1 MSRESSLYV
10 NFRTGGNSRFFVREG
25 WSSPEAPG
33 TWNDGKLSR
42 LRIPSTAKGRSY
54 ACVMELYGYRNDG
67 DVLEQ
72 RISIE
77 CRGKTLFTGAIR
89 DWGKI
94 SFTVPKAPHGDDDV
108 IELDLICPDAT
119 IPSKS
124 GAGSDARELSCLVS
138 ELHLE
143 ESSDDDI
150 VLDAD
155 LPAPPPAKRPLGL
168 RKVAAV
174 CMVFNEPD
182 YLPIWIRHYARHV
195 GAENCFVID
204 HGSTD
209 GSTDDLGAVNVLRLP
224 RSPYD
229 PGQQSDFNSKFCA
242 SLLCWYDWIVYSDVD
257 EIFLPDPAVAG
268 TLLEYCQNPL
278 PEVVTAIG
286 LNVLHAFPEEGDID
300 LARPITEQRRYA
312 AVSSPVSKP
321 NLLRRPVTWSP
332 GSHSGNCRTVFGDLY
347 MFHLRW
353 FDQGLGMQRLNRTRQ
368 MAWARDGAGSHQ
380 RVEDEKM
387 VALFQGF
394 ARLSKDND
402 AEFSRSEGPIS
413 SFISEILE
421 SRKTREH
428 DIYKISLDIWGNNM
442 LKLPSRFFGTF

>member
-1 MSRESSLYV
+1 VPQESSLYI

-25 WSSPEAPG
+25 WSSPEDPG

-42 LRIPSTAKGRSY
+42 LRIPSTSKGRPY
-54 ACVMELYGYRNDG
+54 ACVMELFGFRNDR
-67 DVLEQ
+67 DVREQ

-77 CRGKTLFTGAIR
+77 CRGRTVFTGAIR
-89 DWGKI
+89 DWTKI
-94 SFTVPKAPHGDDDV
+94 SFQVPKAPPGEDDV
-108 IELDLICPDAT
+108 IELDLVCPDAT
-119 IPSKS
+119 IPSRS
-124 GAGSDARELSCLVS
+124 GDGSDGRELSCLVS
-138 ELHLE
+138 ELHIQ
-143 ESSDDDI
+143 ESTDDE
-150 VLDAD
+150 VALDAD
-155 LPAPPPAKRPLGL
+155 IHSAPRAKRPLGT

-182 YLPIWIRHYARHV
+182 YLPIWIRHYSRHV

-209 GSTDDLGAVNVLRLP
+209 GSTENLGTVNVLRLP

-229 PGQQSDFNSKFCA
+229 PVQQSDFNSKFCA
-242 SLLCWYDWIVYSDVD
+242 SLLCWYDWILYSDVD

-286 LNVLHAFPEEGDID
+286 MNVLHAFPEEGDID

-321 NLLRRPVTWSP
+321 NLLRRPVTWAP
-332 GSHSGNCRTVFGDLY
+332 GSHSGNCRTVFDDLY

-353 FDQGLGMQRLNRTRQ
+353 FDLGLGMRRLDRTRK

-387 VALFQGF
+387 SALFQGF
-394 ARLSKDND
+394 ARLNKIPA
-402 AEFSRSEGPIS
+402 AEFSRSEGPIAE
-413 SFISEILE
+413 FIAQVLE
-421 SRKTREH
+421 SRKTRER
-428 DIYKISLDIWGNNM
+428 DIYKISLDIWGNSM
-442 LKLPSRFFGTF
+442 LELPIRFRGAF

>member
-1 MSRESSLYV
+1 VPQESSLYI

-25 WSSPEAPG
+25 WSSPEDPG
-33 TWNDGKLSR
+33 TWNDGKLSQ
-42 LRIPSTAKGRSY
+42 LLIPSTGKGRGY
-54 ACVMELYGYRNDG
+54 ACVMELYGYRNDR

-72 RISIE
+72 RIFIE
-77 CRGKTLFTGAIR
+77 CRGRTVFTGSIR
-89 DWGKI
+89 DWTKI
-94 SFTVPKAPHGDDDV
+94 SFHIPKGPPDDDEV
-108 IELDLICPDAT
+108 IELDLVCPDAT
-119 IPSKS
+119 IPSQS
-124 GAGSDARELSCLVS
+124 GGGQDGRELACLVS

-143 ESSDDDI
+143 ESTAEDG
-150 VLDAD
+150 
-155 LPAPPPAKRPLGL
+155 LPGVDEDAPPRAKRPLGM

-182 YLPIWIRHYARHV
+182 YLPIWIRHYSRHV

-209 GSTDDLGAVNVLRLP
+209 GSTENLGAVNVLRLP

-229 PGQQSDFNSKFCA
+229 PVQQSDFNSKFCA
-242 SLLCWYDWIVYSDVD
+242 SLLCWYDWILYSDVD

-286 LNVLHAFPEEGDID
+286 MNVLHAFPEEGDID

-332 GSHSGNCRTVFGDLY
+332 GSHSGNCRTVFDDLY

-353 FDQGLGMQRLNRTRQ
+353 FDLGLGMQRLDRTRK

-387 VALFQGF
+387 MALFHGF
-394 ARLSKDND
+394 ARLTKINGVP
-402 AEFSRSEGPIS
+402 FSRTEGPIAH
-413 SFISEILE
+413 FIMQMLE
-421 SRKTREH
+421 SRKTRER
-428 DIYKISLDIWGNNM
+428 DTYKISLDIWGNE
-442 LKLPSRFFGTF
+442 LLEVPHRFIGTF